1 MLNQRLDKNHQLR
14 VGEVYKKSH
23 NVLFKFTDT
32 ISQISYNL

>member
-1 MLNQRLDKNHQLR
+1 MLNQTLDKNRAAR

>member
-1 MLNQRLDKNHQLR
+1 
-14 VGEVYKKSH
+14 VYKKSH